1 MVRPSS
7 TARWL
12 TTSSTSPTRSGSRAE
27 VGSSCSRTRE
37 LLEHHADPDG
47 GSFACQRAD
56 REFPAILAVT
66 KATTRPRISPR
77 RLQLIDLAPSEGR
90 SRAVPGR
97 IMGVTR
103 GYGATPRSS
112 GAQRFRNGGGTLPM
126 LERPRNYAVS
136 GGIISLSQH
145 YYIPFNRG
153 GGFAARTDRREAT
166 GLIPLNRAAVSNVKT
181 TVRAGQGSR
190 ALLGNQHSFRIL
202 HGLYRTGTCF
212 CRRAH
217 AYY

>member
-97 IMGVTR
+97 IMGSPGVWR
-103 GYGATPRSS
+103 DA
-112 GAQRFRNGGGTLPM
+112 AVFGGG
-126 LERPRNYAVS
+126 A
-136 GGIISLSQH
+136 LSQRRRH
-145 YYIPFNRG
+145 VANARTAKELCSVRWHNFFIATLLHALQSRWRVRP
-153 GGFAARTDRREAT
+153 RTDRREAT

-181 TVRAGQGSR
+181 TIRADQGSR

-202 HGLYRTGTCF
+202 RGLYRTGTCF

>member
-1 MVRPSS
+1 MQQDARTAGTPCRPR
-7 TARWL
+7 RWL
-12 TTSSTSPTRSGSRAE
+12 VRVPARGPRVSR
-27 VGSSCSRTRE
+27 
-37 LLEHHADPDG
+37 H
-47 GSFACQRAD
+47 
-56 REFPAILAVT
+56 
-66 KATTRPRISPR
+66 PR
-77 RLQLIDLAPSEGR
+77 RNQGNDPTADQPKKVAIDRFGAIRGPLTGSPW
-90 SRAVPGR
+90 PDH
-97 IMGVTR
+97 GVTR